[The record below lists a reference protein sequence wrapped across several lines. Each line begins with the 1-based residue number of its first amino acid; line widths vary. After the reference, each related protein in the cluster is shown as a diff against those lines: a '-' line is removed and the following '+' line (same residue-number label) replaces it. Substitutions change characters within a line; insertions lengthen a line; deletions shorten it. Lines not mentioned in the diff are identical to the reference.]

1 MIRSRYLQPIPR
13 TNLTQ
18 EIVQRLVN
26 LIAEEGLRPGDK
38 LPSEREL
45 MARFSIGRS
54 SLRETLKILSAI
66 GLVEVSVGE
75 GMFVGRGDLSLIA
88 RPLTLGLMM
97 GEGSR
102 NELIETRRVLEVAL
116 AGFAAE
122 RASEAEIEAIGG
134 RLETMRINQTKP
146 ERYSRADLEFHLAI
160 AQSAHNQVLY
170 NLLHALRHIL
180 GALIARTVMHYDAN
194 HMPQSYKVHVP
205 IYDAIRGRDAQVARQ
220 AMAAHLNRLEE
231 RLAAAVSRSRTPPAG
246 SQQAHKTVPT
256 AVNSKPAQGGRSR
269 GAAGSRPGRGF
280 PSQRRSDH
288 GDT

>member
-1 MIRSRYLQPIPR
+1 MIRSRHLQPIPR

-26 LIAEEGLRPGDK
+26 LIAQEGLRSGDK

-45 MARFSIGRS
+45 MTRFSIGRS
-54 SLRETLKILSAI
+54 SLREALKILSAI

-97 GEGSR
+97 GESSR

-122 RASEAEIEAIGG
+122 RASAPEIAIIGQ
-134 RLETMRINQTKP
+134 RLKTMQSNQAKP
-146 ERYSRADLEFHLAI
+146 ERYSQADLEFHLAI
-160 AQSAHNQVLY
+160 AQSAHNQVLF
-170 NLLHALRHIL
+170 NLLHTLRHIL
-180 GALIARTVMHYDAN
+180 GALITTTVMDYDAN

-205 IYDAIRGRDAQVARQ
+205 IYDAIRRRDAQAAGH
-220 AMAAHLNRLEE
+220 AMAVHLDRLEE
-231 RLAAAVSRSRTPPAG
+231 RLSAAVSRSRGKRSEIMKANRGSAIQAPRLAATPRQPA
-246 SQQAHKTVPT
+246 T
-256 AVNSKPAQGGRSR
+256 R
-269 GAAGSRPGRGF
+269 RPR
-280 PSQRRSDH
+280 
-288 GDT
+288 T